1 MNRDGDS
8 MKDERIK
15 EMVYTALFAALVCVA
30 TFIIKIPTPATN
42 GYVHLGDGI
51 IFISVLLLGKK
62 NGVWASS
69 IGAAL
74 ADILGG
80 YSFYAGPTFIIK
92 WIMAYIMGTVIERF
106 PDRYR
111 LKWVIGAVLG
121 SAWQVIGYYITGSI
135 MVGSFISAL
144 SSIPG
149 NIVQSAVGIVAAVAF
164 MEIFN
169 KTPLGKKTLE
179 C

>member
-1 MNRDGDS
+1 L
-8 MKDERIK
+8 KDKKIK
-15 EMVYTALFAALVCVA
+15 EMVYTSLFAALVCVA

-80 YSFYAGPTFIIK
+80 YSFYAIPTFIIK
-92 WIMAYIMGTVIERF
+92 WVMAYIMGIVIEKF
-106 PDRYR
+106 PDKFK
-111 LKWVIGAVLG
+111 LKWVVGAILG
-121 SAWQVIGYYITGSI
+121 SIWQVIGYYITGSI

-149 NIVQSAVGIVAAVAF
+149 NIIQSAVGIIAAAAF
-164 MEIFN
+164 MAVF
-169 KTPLGKKTLE
+169 KQTPLGKETLE